1 MKATADFADRFGDIV
16 RGLLSLEIN
25 TIVKEGMTATRMG
38 TPIEGLGQIALCYGA
53 WLQSHGGGPPLFVDP
68 VTAGQFVSLAAAAA
82 ALKTKR
88 DRLPPGVVMIA
99 TRIEKN
105 SRYLS
110 KIFGELTRSD
120 PDPDEL
126 VQLRK
131 IWEIGTEEV
140 VMQTVMWVDGDATHR
155 IHPAYA
161 DKAHEQLLQ
170 MHSASVGVSLSY
182 WKSLGEMIVTLFQS
196 AWQHL
201 TAR

>member
-1 MKATADFADRFGDIV
+1 MKIAADFADRFGDTV

-38 TPIEGLGQIALCYGA
+38 TPLEGLGQIALSYA
-53 WLQSHGGGPPLFVDP
+53 TWLRNNGGEVVLPADPP
-68 VTAGQFVSLAAAAA
+68 TAAHFESLAAAALA
-82 ALKTKR
+82 VKTKR
-88 DRLPPGVVMIA
+88 DQLPPGAVMIA

-105 SRYLS
+105 SRHLN
-110 KIFGELTRSD
+110 KIFAEITRSD

-140 VMQTVMWVDGDATHR
+140 VMQTVVWLDGDATHR
-155 IHPAYA
+155 IHPAYV
-161 DKAHEQLLQ
+161 DKAHEPLVQ

-196 AWQHL
+196 AWQYL